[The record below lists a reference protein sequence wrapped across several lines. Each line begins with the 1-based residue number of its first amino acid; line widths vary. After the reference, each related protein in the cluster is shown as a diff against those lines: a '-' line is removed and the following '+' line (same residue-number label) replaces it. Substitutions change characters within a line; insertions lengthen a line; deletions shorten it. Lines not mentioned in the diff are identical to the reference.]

1 MSWNFGANRAH
12 IHVVQILWPSKTLY
26 ERFCIFYCMSF
37 GCNSWCHSGSTRCN
51 SWSHSWCHNSR
62 DRDTEADETI
72 PCEEYQGTI
81 VVSIIQELG

>member
-12 IHVVQILWPSKTLY
+12 FHVVQILWPSKTLY
-26 ERFCIFYCMSF
+26 ERFCIFNCMSLR
-37 GCNSWCHSGSTRCN
+37 CNSWCHSGSTRCN